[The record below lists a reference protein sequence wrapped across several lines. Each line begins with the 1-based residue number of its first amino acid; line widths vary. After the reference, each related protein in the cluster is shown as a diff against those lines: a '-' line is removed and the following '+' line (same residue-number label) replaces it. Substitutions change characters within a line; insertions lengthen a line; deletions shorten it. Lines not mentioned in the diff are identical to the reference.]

1 MEGKHMGQKD
11 FLKEPD
17 KIETFSNTMLQF
29 VLRYKKHIIGGICI
43 VIAAVSLWA
52 ANSYFSGKA
61 EARALAAIYEVYSR
75 HQVLSRDAGPSAA
88 YNAVKNDFERAL
100 DEYSG
105 RKAVRIARVIYAGIC
120 YDSGQF
126 DRALELYQKALT
138 DFGQEPYKSMMLS
151 GIAYSFEAKKDYKNA
166 AAHFER
172 IVSEGGAL
180 MKSEALFG
188 LGRLYE
194 LSGDIEKSR
203 SAYQR
208 LVADDPESIYLE
220 AAREKISG

>member
-1 MEGKHMGQKD
+1 MGQKD

-17 KIETFSNTMLQF
+17 KIVTFSNTMLQ
-29 VLRYKKHIIGGICI
+29 VILRYKKHIIGGICV

-61 EARALAAIYEVYSR
+61 EARALDAIYGVFSR
-75 HQVLSRDAGPSAA
+75 YQVVAREAGPAAA
-88 YNAVKNDFERAL
+88 YNAVKKDFEQVL
-100 DEYSG
+100 DQYSG

-120 YDSGQF
+120 YDSSQL
-126 DRALELYQKALT
+126 DQALELYQKALN
-138 DFGQEPYKSMMLS
+138 DFEQEPYKSMILS

-194 LSGDIEKSR
+194 LAGDMEKSR

-208 LVADDPESIYLE
+208 LVSDDPESIYVE